1 MTSYNTHIHDIT
13 VVHEIYADKQNY
25 ITFDIIQFLQ
35 NKSKIVQCTC
45 IISYAAMQDQLLN
58 HKILKMMHFFKY

>member
-25 ITFDIIQFLQ
+25 ITLDIIQFLQ
-35 NKSKIVQCTC
+35 NKSKNSTC
-45 IISYAAMQDQLLN
+45 IISYAALRDQLSN
-58 HKILKMMHFFKY
+58 HKILKMVHFFKY

>member
-25 ITFDIIQFLQ
+25 ITLDIIQFLQ
-35 NKSKIVQCTC
+35 NKSKIAYVLFHMQPCEINFQ
-45 IISYAAMQDQLLN
+45 IIKS
-58 HKILKMMHFFKY
+58 

>member
-35 NKSKIVQCTC
+35 NKSKIVHVLFH
-45 IISYAAMQDQLLN
+45 MQPC
-58 HKILKMMHFFKY
+58 KINF

>member
-25 ITFDIIQFLQ
+25 ITFDIIQFLK
-35 NKSKIVQCTC
+35 NKSK
-45 IISYAAMQDQLLN
+45 
-58 HKILKMMHFFKY
+58 

>member
-25 ITFDIIQFLQ
+25 ITFDIIQFLK
-35 NKSKIVQCTC
+35 NKSKIVH
-45 IISYAAMQDQLLN
+45 AALRDQL
-58 HKILKMMHFFKY
+58 

>member
-25 ITFDIIQFLQ
+25 ITLDIIQFLQ
-35 NKSKIVQCTC
+35 NKSKIAH
-45 IISYAAMQDQLLN
+45 AALRDQLSN
-58 HKILKMMHFFKY
+58 HKILKMVHFFKY